1 MIRRKIYNTNKREKI
16 IIKTIAEKERGKKND
31 EEKATAPME
40 EKKIRTKE
48 EKKKGRGGKRKGE
61 NSFEISAKGEPVKR
75 RKKQTPP
82 QCLVWFRLNGS
93 GSSQMAKTVSSTT
106 GALVGA
112 GSVSSAPN
120 LVFPNLLQKIGQI
133 SYSQFTCSSHGT

>member
-1 MIRRKIYNTNKREKI
+1 MVK
-16 IIKTIAEKERGKKND
+16 
-31 EEKATAPME
+31 

-61 NSFEISAKGEPVKR
+61 NFFEISAKKGEPVKR

-93 GSSQMAKTVSSTT
+93 GSSQNGQNSLIHNWCIGGCWFSQFGPRLGVSKPVAKDMTNLLFRVHLFKSWNVRETPHK
-106 GALVGA
+106 
-112 GSVSSAPN
+112 PN
-120 LVFPNLLQKIGQI
+120 LNFILNFVKWSGLSPYILCIYI
-133 SYSQFTCSSHGT
+133 YI